1 MNKWNIV
8 YSEQAA
14 QDLRDIYEY
23 IAYNLLEPETAAKQV
38 QRIMADILKL
48 ETLPMRHQLYHKS
61 PWKERGLRVLPTDNF
76 LSFYLPIETKNT
88 VAIVRIMYGK
98 RDIDAQL

>member
-23 IAYNLLEPETAAKQV
+23 IAYNLLETETAAKQV

-76 LSFYLPIETKNT
+76 LTFYLPVEEQST

>member
-23 IAYNLLEPETAAKQV
+23 IAYNLLEPGPCKA
-38 QRIMADILKL
+38 ILDNIVFL
-48 ETLPMRHQLYHKS
+48 GLPQSIALAGQKRTQPRH
-61 PWKERGLRVLPTDNF
+61 G
-76 LSFYLPIETKNT
+76 
-88 VAIVRIMYGK
+88 A
-98 RDIDAQL
+98 